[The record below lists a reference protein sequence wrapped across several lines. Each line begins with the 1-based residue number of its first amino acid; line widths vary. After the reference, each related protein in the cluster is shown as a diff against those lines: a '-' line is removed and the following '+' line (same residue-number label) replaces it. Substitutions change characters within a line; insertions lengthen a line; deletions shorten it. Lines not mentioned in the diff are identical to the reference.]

1 MTDLDETVRYVVDAN
16 YISIDPDSTGIVM
29 LHTTLREAATERGL
43 NHSTIVKALA
53 NGDVCTCRSKTQ
65 GRIII
70 RRLRNTLV
78 SQPGP

>member
-1 MTDLDETVRYVVDAN
+1 MSTIDDVMRYIADAN

-29 LHTTLREAATERGL
+29 LHTTLREAATEHGL

-70 RRLRNTLV
+70 RRLHNTLD
-78 SQPGP
+78 SQLVN

>member
-16 YISIDPDSTGIVM
+16 YTSIDPDSTGIVM